1 MKVTRLEKL
10 TLQEEAQISVIR
22 DEWLNLF
29 YTNKGIDKKTCG
41 EQITWLYN
49 KYLKEQSPYVWYC
62 DSPLM
67 SQLII
72 NILSI
77 TKDNLRANLRANLR
91 DNLRANLW
99 DNLWDNLE
107 DNLRA
112 NLWDNLGAN
121 LGDNLGANLGDNL
134 RANLG
139 DNLRANLMDNLR
151 DNLGANLWDNLED
164 NLRAN
169 LWDNLGANLGDN
181 LGANLGANLRDNLGD
196 NLRANLMDNLRANLR
211 ANLMDNLRD
220 NLGFHLPVASWCSI
234 SDYGWTSIYD
244 FIERL
249 HYFDFDFT
257 DFDNYKKLLQSG
269 IYEMIPFKNI
279 VFVST
284 CPIEVY
290 QDENKR
296 LHNIHGPAVRFKD
309 GYEVF
314 AIRGRILP
322 AWIWKQ
328 KETITK
334 EKFISESNA
343 EIRAGMYSVL
353 GEKRI
358 MEILGAVE
366 VDKQLVQ
373 HQNGD
378 IEILKLFKT
387 TETFF
392 EIGNTPLAWVKFICP
407 STGTDYLIACEPHH
421 VNAKEAAAS
430 LSIFDKS
437 EYSFNYRT

>member
-99 DNLWDNLE
+99 D
-107 DNLRA
+107 
-112 NLWDNLGAN
+112 
-121 LGDNLGANLGDNL
+121 
-134 RANLG
+134 
-139 DNLRANLMDNLR
+139 
-151 DNLGANLWDNLED
+151 NLWDNLED